1 MVFVP
6 FRTAS
11 DRMWTHC
18 IIRVLHTDQPL
29 PQLSHSAGNV
39 LSASCTVRACFW
51 TFSSGRVLGTVS
63 SVPFLIF
70 IEGERQLCNDLK
82 PLSRD
87 PTLFIFVYTR
97 YELSALFSLFAKEK
111 RKQKAL
117 VS

>member
-1 MVFVP
+1 MLLDVQLWK
-6 FRTAS
+6 S
-11 DRMWTHC
+11 LGHC
-18 IIRVLHTDQPL
+18 L
-29 PQLSHSAGNV
+29 
-39 LSASCTVRACFW
+39 
-51 TFSSGRVLGTVS
+51 VS
-63 SVPFLIF
+63 SVFIF